1 MPAPL
6 IAKIDRLASPAG
18 EPPARFLDA
27 LSTVPGLE
35 AVHLLRS
42 LDDAQHVVGIWLW
55 RGRDGMQAGH
65 DALAEKMHPLSK
77 PAMIEERILDVLNVD
92 GDVAATG
99 AKVVGIVH
107 LGPFTTAAQREA
119 YVANVPRVNAAL
131 RTLSAFRTS
140 LMLSDPAGRDLLG
153 VTFWDEM
160 SQPNAVQTAIAA
172 QPVPA
177 GIDSSLLQEP
187 SYVERYQIVHS
198 IRPAVSV

>member
-18 EPPARFLDA
+18 DPPARFLDVVN
-27 LSTVPGLE
+27 TVPGLE

-42 LDDAQHVVGIWLW
+42 LDGAQHVGIWLW
-55 RGRDGMQAGH
+55 RGREGMQAGH
-65 DALAEKMHPLSK
+65 DALAEKMHPLGP
-77 PAMIEERILDVLNVD
+77 PAKIEERILDVVDVD

-99 AKVVGIVH
+99 ATVAVMVH
-107 LGPFTTAAQREA
+107 LGPFTTTAQREA
-119 YVANVPRVNAAL
+119 YVANVPRVNTAL
-131 RTLSAFRTS
+131 RTLSGFRTS

-153 VTFWDEM
+153 VTFWGEM
-160 SQPNAVQTAIAA
+160 PQQDAVQAAIGA

-177 GIDSSLLQEP
+177 GIDSSLLREP
-187 SYVERYQIVHS
+187 SYVERYQIAHS